1 LLGDST
7 QAEVLTALMTDRAL
21 TATELAAV
29 AGVTKQRMSSHLSQ
43 LLSASLVT
51 VEQQGRHRYFRLA
64 DADADADV
72 AGLLE
77 SLMGVA
83 FRTGVVRLVASPRE
97 PALRRA
103 RMCYNHLAGELGV
116 AVFEALLRQGVL
128 QTTRKDIQVTEP
140 GVKWFAR
147 F

>member
-1 LLGDST
+1 
-7 QAEVLTALMTDRAL
+7 MTDRAL

-116 AVFEALLRQGVL
+116 AAFEALLRQGVL

>member
-1 LLGDST
+1 
-7 QAEVLTALMTDRAL
+7 
-21 TATELAAV
+21 
-29 AGVTKQRMSSHLSQ
+29 MSSHLSQ

-51 VEQQGRHRYFRLA
+51 VDQQGRHRYFRL
-64 DADADADV
+64 ADADADV

-116 AVFEALLRQGVL
+116 AAFEALLRQGVL
-128 QTTRKDIQVTEP
+128 QTTRKDIQVAEP

>member
-51 VEQQGRHRYFRLA
+51 VEQQGRHRYFRL
-64 DADADADV
+64 ADADADV

>member
-1 LLGDST
+1 
-7 QAEVLTALMTDRAL
+7 
-21 TATELAAV
+21 
-29 AGVTKQRMSSHLSQ
+29 MSSHLSQ

-51 VEQQGRHRYFRLA
+51 VDQQGRHRYFRL
-64 DADADADV
+64 ADADV

-116 AVFEALLRQGVL
+116 AAFEALLRQGVL
-128 QTTRKDIQVTEP
+128 QTTRKDIQVAEP